1 MSILWG
7 VHMQDA
13 FYRDNK
19 SRVIRFCSMRPSYFQ
34 DTLVS
39 PFESQYVIAA
49 CVPSKYYITV
59 IVFKC
64 MVGNDGFE
72 PSSTAPKAASLDQTS
87 PTPHIGGPEGI
98 RTPVCSLKRRA
109 LNLSEIQAQWPGERD
124 SNPRAI
130 TRNGFQDRRRNPLGY
145 LPMAHRQ
152 GFEPWA
158 A

>member
-1 MSILWG
+1 MPTGIVLSNPVG
-7 VHMQDA
+7 CSYA
-13 FYRDNK
+13 GRFCRDNK

-39 PFESQYVIAA
+39 PFESQCVIAA

-124 SNPRAI
+124 LNPHAI
-130 TRNGFQDRRRNPLGY
+130 RSLQFSRLPPYQTRLSPDG
-145 LPMAHRQ
+145 A
-152 GFEPWA
+152 
-158 A
+158 